1 MMEQAMMISNET
13 RSRLDRATFT
23 ITFERSLSASRE
35 QVFDAWT
42 KPEQVALWWDPTGAP
57 LTECTIDLRP
67 GGAFRF
73 VNRASAHAPPFEGVY
88 RVVERPTK
96 LVFDA
101 LGALGT
107 VLVESRGATTH
118 LVVTI
123 RCSSAEHLE
132 QFVKLG
138 VDAGTNQT
146 LDNLV
151 AYFQKA
157 TN

>member
-1 MMEQAMMISNET
+1 MLMSNET
-13 RSRLDRATFT
+13 RSKLDRATFT
-23 ITFERSLSASRE
+23 ITFERTLAASRE

-42 KPEQVALWWDPTGAP
+42 KSEHVTQWWDPTGTP

-73 VNRASAHAPPFEGVY
+73 VNRGQHGPPFEGAY
-88 RVVERPTK
+88 RVIERPAK

-101 LGALGT
+101 LGAVGT
-107 VLVESRGATTH
+107 VLLESRGGNTH
-118 LVVTI
+118 LSVTI
-123 RCSSAEHLE
+123 RCTSAEHFE

-138 VDAGTNQT
+138 VDEGTART

-151 AYFQKA
+151 AYLQKA
-157 TN
+157 AN